1 MPSVT
6 HHQGNADQTTMMDDL
21 TLIRMAT
28 LIKIQKITSVGKYME
43 KLEPTGTLVHC
54 WWDCRM
60 VKPLGKT
67 VRWFLK
73 RLKIELSYN
82 PTPGCIST
90 RIKSRVLKILLYNH
104 VHSIIIHKIWK
115 MEATQMSNSWMNKRM
130 WYIHTVQ

>member
-73 RLKIELSYN
+73 RLKIELPYN

-90 RIKSRVLKILLYNH
+90 KELK
-104 VHSIIIHKIWK
+104 K
-115 MEATQMSNSWMNKRM
+115 
-130 WYIHTVQ
+130 